1 MGGEVRRRI
10 SALLLAIL
18 WIGATTAVP
27 AAAEPVGPQQA
38 VEQGVEAA
46 LDDGVD
52 QYVALVDRSTGELVA
67 SSGGDTQV
75 ISESIVKLFTVSYYL
90 VEYHSHLPA
99 GIAQDLR
106 EMIVHSDDSIESRY
120 WTTAAVP
127 AMAKRYGLVRTA
139 NGPKTGPHDWGW
151 EYITAN
157 DEAMFLYKASKDPTV
172 GPFLMDAMAG
182 VAPVAADGFEQNFGF
197 NSLVGKHGSKQGWTD
212 SHTSAAINIHS
223 VGWTDKYFGAILQT
237 SDSPKYD
244 TMRADATAT
253 AALIDGLKSP
263 VEVAAHERAAV
274 SSAISVALARLTAA
288 AQSVLK
294 AVNALLT
301 G

>member
-1 MGGEVRRRI
+1 MAVP
-10 SALLLAIL
+10 A
-18 WIGATTAVP
+18 TAVP
-27 AAAEPVGPQQA
+27 AAAEPVGPAQA

-46 LDDGVD
+46 LDDGVN
-52 QYVALVDRSTGELVA
+52 QYVALVDRSTGKLVA

-75 ISESIVKLFTVSYYL
+75 ISESIVKLFTASYYL
-90 VEYHSHLPA
+90 VEYHGHLPS
-99 GIAQDLR
+99 GIAEDLH
-106 EMIVHSDDSIESRY
+106 EMIVHSNDSIESRY

-127 AMAKRYGLVRTA
+127 AMAKRYGLTRTA

-182 VAPVAADGFEQNFGF
+182 VAAVAADGFQQNFGF
-197 NSLVGKHGSKQGWTD
+197 NSLVGEHGSKQGWTD
-212 SHTSAAINIHS
+212 RNTSSSINIHS
-223 VGWTDKYFGAILQT
+223 VGWTAKYFGAILQT
-237 SDSPKYD
+237 SNSPKYD

-253 AALIDGLKSP
+253 AALINGLKSP
-263 VEVAAHERAAV
+263 TDVAADQRAAV
-274 SSAISVALARLTAA
+274 SAAISAALAELSAA
-288 AQSVLK
+288 ARSVLK

-301 G
+301 D